1 MNAVIAGLKDFMPA
15 FDYRTYG
22 EVGVNY
28 EPEIIGMLTEFSDN
42 EDGMLDSFCPTGTR
56 PNIKEAIRL
65 NLRNMMDVS
74 FEPIHEIQIRDNE

>member
-1 MNAVIAGLKDFMPA
+1 MPA

-65 NLRNMMDVS
+65 NLRNMMDVG
-74 FEPIHEIQIRDNE
+74 FEGAIMKYKSEIMNNVLKK